1 MTCGDPD
8 DFKPKASKI
17 HACFIGKHNRFKS
30 YYKNILLKI
39 PIFFQILVCLKGSK
53 WQLDRL
59 SEIAIRS
66 VEKLRHD
73 KIYHSQL

>member
-39 PIFFQILVCLKGSK
+39 PIF
-53 WQLDRL
+53 L
-59 SEIAIRS
+59 SNFSLFKRI
-66 VEKLRHD
+66 
-73 KIYHSQL
+73 